1 MSEVSEVTEEKTDAQ
16 STIDILTRS
25 VQIATGIPEAG
36 PREGQ
41 AQFTKTVANVMTLG
55 GEGETVG
62 ILPTGS
68 GKSFAALSAAANRAV
83 RHGERT
89 VVSTESLALQA
100 QYVEKDAPV
109 VQTAVH
115 DLYGYEL
122 TVAVLKGFSNYLC
135 AQRVSASAR
144 QALGLPDAPLTN
156 QDFRRAVDA
165 LKAGKGDPAPL
176 VDEFGVEPDLILPL
190 IEWALSQH
198 IGAASQDVGDKFS
211 YEGKMTYKEWSAV
224 SISSADCLRKKCP
237 LIESCKVLRS
247 REVASEADVVITN
260 HSILAVQAAN
270 SIPLIIGS
278 KNLTRERDEQGF
290 KHLIVDEAH
299 TLPGEV
305 RSQGSNEM
313 SGGKVLS
320 CIRSVGRVVDGT
332 EKWAEQGEK
341 LADLIEQQL
350 TRIAGNQP
358 ERKLDEKDD
367 PMLQP
372 IAEATKAW
380 AKDGLAALKF
390 AVDSPNAETSLRAR
404 RAENNLSMLT
414 TSAETVA
421 EKKSGIARW
430 IAVPDYKRSRWHVAH
445 AAPVDVSN
453 LIKNSLWNIPQK
465 PDEHGEEPDPQPVT
479 AIVMSATLPARFGN
493 QVGIPTP
500 EVDYPS
506 PFDKAYGAS
515 LLYIPRADSQADI
528 DALSDFNR
536 WRNKN
541 TFSTQKHAEWA
552 SDHIVRLVSANKGAA
567 LVIGAKAESAK
578 KYAEAL
584 RARTNVRVLSQWDGE
599 GLRQLVEEWRDDENA
614 VLVGTRSLMTG
625 VDAPGHTC
633 SLVILDRPPRAAG
646 NPVDDARVDALAA
659 RLGDKWAAD
668 RMVYVADAG
677 ALAEQAGGRLVRSTS
692 DFGMF
697 ALLDPR
703 MLKVGPYQYPEPT
716 RNLYKKAVRRFL
728 RLTANQD
735 EALAFLEAQATSR
748 GA

>member
-1 MSEVSEVTEEKTDAQ
+1 MSEVIETEEKTDAQ
-16 STIDILTRS
+16 STIDILARS
-25 VQIATGIPEAG
+25 VQIATGIPDAG
-36 PREGQ
+36 PRDGQ
-41 AQFTKTVANVMTLG
+41 AAFTKTVANVMTLG
-55 GEGETVG
+55 GQGETVG

-109 VQTAVH
+109 VQAAVH
-115 DLYGYEL
+115 DLYGYDL
-122 TVAVLKGFSNYLC
+122 SVAVLKGFSNYLC

-144 QALGLPDAPLTN
+144 AALGLSDAPLTN
-156 QDFRRAVDA
+156 KQLRDAADA
-165 LKAGKGDPAPL
+165 LKKGAGDPTPL
-176 VDEFGVEPDLILPL
+176 VEEFGVEADLIIPL
-190 IEWALSQH
+190 IHWALEQH
-198 IGAASQDVGDKFS
+198 VGPGAQEVGDKFS
-211 YEGKMTYKEWSAV
+211 YEGKITHKEWGAV
-224 SISSADCLRKKCP
+224 SISSSECLRKKCP
-237 LIESCKVLRS
+237 LIESCKVIRS

-270 SIPLIIGS
+270 SLPLIIGS
-278 KNLTRERDEQGF
+278 KNLTRESDGEGF
-290 KHLIVDEAH
+290 KHVIVDEAH

-320 CIRSVGRVVDGT
+320 CIRSVSRVVDGT
-332 EKWAEQGEK
+332 ERWADNGEK
-341 LADLIEQQL
+341 LAELIEQQL
-350 TRIAGNQP
+350 ARLGGNQP
-358 ERKLDEKDD
+358 ERKLEEADD

-372 IAEATKAW
+372 IADATKAW
-380 AKDGLAALKF
+380 AKEGANMLKF
-390 AVDSPNAETSLRAR
+390 ALESPSAETTLRAY
-404 RAENNLSMLT
+404 RAQNNLERLT

-421 EKKSGIARW
+421 SKKSGVARW
-430 IAVPDYKRSRWHVAH
+430 IALPDHKRNRWHVAH

-465 PDEHGEEPDPQPVT
+465 PDEHGEEPDPVPVT
-479 AIVMSATLPARFGN
+479 AVVMSATLPTRFGN

-506 PFDKAYGAS
+506 PFDTAYGAS
-515 LLYIPRADSQADI
+515 MLYIPRADSPEDVA
-528 DALSDFNR
+528 ALSDFNR

-541 TFSTQKHAEWA
+541 TFSTQKHADWA
-552 SDHIVRLVSANKGAA
+552 ADHIVRLVSANKGAA
-567 LVIGAKAESAK
+567 LVIGAKADSAK

-599 GLRQLVEEWRDDENA
+599 GLRQLVDEWRDDENA

-646 NPVDDARVDALAA
+646 NPVDDARVESLAA

-677 ALAEQAGGRLVRSTS
+677 ALTEQAGGRLVRSTS

-703 MLKVGPYQYPEPT
+703 MLKVGPFQYPEPT
-716 RNLYKKAVRRFL
+716 RALYKKAVRRFM

-735 EALAFLEAQATSR
+735 EALTFLEEQAAR
-748 GA
+748 REA

>member
-1 MSEVSEVTEEKTDAQ
+1 MNEVTETEEKTDAQ
-16 STIDILTRS
+16 STIDILARS
-25 VQIATGIPEAG
+25 VQIATGIPDAG

-41 AQFTKTVANVMTLG
+41 AAFTKTVANVMTLG

-109 VQTAVH
+109 VQAAVH
-115 DLYGYEL
+115 DLYGYDL
-122 TVAVLKGFSNYLC
+122 SVAVLKGFSNYLC

-144 QALGLPDAPLTN
+144 AALGLPDAPLTN
-156 QDFRRAVDA
+156 SDFRRAVEA
-165 LKAGKGDPAPL
+165 LRAGKGDPEPL
-176 VDEFGVEPDLILPL
+176 VEEFGVDPELILPL
-190 IEWALSQH
+190 IDWALSQH
-198 IGAASQDVGDKFS
+198 IGPAAQDIGDKFS
-211 YEGKMTYKEWSAV
+211 YEGKMTFKEWGAV
-224 SISSADCLRKKCP
+224 SISSSDCLRKKCP

-270 SIPLIIGS
+270 SLPLIIGS
-278 KNLTRERDEQGF
+278 KNLTRQSDEQGF

-320 CIRSVGRVVDGT
+320 CIRSVGRAVEGT
-332 EKWAEQGEK
+332 DNWAAQGEK

-350 TRIAGNQP
+350 ARIAGNQP

-372 IAEATKAW
+372 IADATKAW
-380 AKDGLAALKF
+380 AKDGLSMLKF
-390 AVDSPNAETSLRAR
+390 AVESPNAETSLRAR
-404 RAENNLSMLT
+404 RAENGLDLLT
-414 TSAETVA
+414 TSAENVA
-421 EKKSGIARW
+421 AKRSGIARW
-430 IAVPDYKRSRWHVAH
+430 IATPDYKRNRWHVAH

-453 LIKNSLWNIPQK
+453 LIKNSLWNVPQRA
-465 PDEHGEEPDPQPVT
+465 DEEADPVPVT
-479 AIVMSATLPARFGN
+479 AVVMSATLPTRFGN

-506 PFDKAYGAS
+506 PFDTAYGSS
-515 LLYIPRADSQADI
+515 LLYIPRADSPEDVA
-528 DALSDFNR
+528 ALSDFNR

-541 TFSTQKHAEWA
+541 TFSTNKHADWA
-552 SDHIVRLVSANKGAA
+552 ADHIVRLVSANKGAA

-584 RARTNVRVLSQWDGE
+584 RARTNLRVLSQWDGE
-599 GLRQLVEEWRDDENA
+599 GLRQLVDEWRDDENA

-625 VDAPGHTC
+625 VDAPGGTC

-646 NPVDDARVDALAA
+646 NPVDDARVEALAT

-703 MLKVGPYQYPEPT
+703 MLKVGPFQYPEPT
-716 RNLYKKAVRRFL
+716 RALYKKAVRRFT

-735 EALAFLEAQATSR
+735 EALAFLEKQAASR
-748 GA
+748 GK